1 MKAFKFM
8 KIDMR
13 RTKAQIWCM
22 LLFGIMAYGF
32 SYSAGNILSGIFY
45 LMFAAVIMQGAVF
58 TYEQKPET
66 GFTNMLPGTNLDR
79 AAGRFMLGGFLLLV
93 GNILGMIVAIVLYF
107 QGKITLS
114 YLPEILIALM
124 GFGLLFL
131 AIQNVVF
138 YIIGKGKSQQLMSF
152 IHIIPG
158 MALWIVASMVVTLLG
173 IEGEAIQ
180 KILKVLSWIKE
191 NSFMISLGILI
202 LGVVFTILGVFIT
215 EKILNRKDFA

>member
-22 LLFGIMAYGF
+22 LLFGLMAYGF
-32 SYSAGNILSGIFY
+32 SYSAGNIFSGIFY

-79 AAGRFMLGGFLLLV
+79 AAGRFLLGGFLLLV
-93 GNILGMIVAIVLYF
+93 GNILGMIVAIALYF
-107 QGKITLS
+107 QGKIALS
-114 YLPEILIALM
+114 YLPEILISLF

-131 AIQNVVF
+131 AIQNIVF
-138 YIIGKGKSQQLMSF
+138 YMIGKGNSQQLMSL
-152 IHIIPG
+152 IHMIPG
-158 MALWIVASMVVTLLG
+158 MALWIGTSILITFLET
-173 IEGEAIQ
+173 EGEEVE
-180 KILKVLSWIKE
+180 KIVKVLLWGKE
-191 NSFMISLGILI
+191 NSLLLSLGILI